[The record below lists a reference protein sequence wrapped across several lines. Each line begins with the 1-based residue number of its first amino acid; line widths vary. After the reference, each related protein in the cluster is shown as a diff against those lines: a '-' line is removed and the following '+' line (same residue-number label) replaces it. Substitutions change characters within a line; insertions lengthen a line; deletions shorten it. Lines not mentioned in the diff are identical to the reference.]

1 MSAFMQRYRNYLRS
15 LSPDPAA
22 MASLRRRIG
31 GRLVTFCILLAIGG
45 MQPGCAG
52 MRKRAEARKKAAAER
67 NRNKEPRLI
76 GVVALVNSE
85 GRFVLIDSGTNPA
98 PNGDGILKSKTDGV
112 ESAELRVSEI
122 RRHPFVIADIVKGT
136 PNKGDLVY
144 Q

>member
-1 MSAFMQRYRNYLRS
+1 L
-15 LSPDPAA
+15 
-22 MASLRRRIG
+22 ASFRRRAA
-31 GRLVTFCILLAIGG
+31 GRLVTACILLAIGC
-45 MQPGCAG
+45 MQPGCAW
-52 MRKRAEARKKAAAER
+52 MKKRAEARKKAAAER

-85 GRFVLIDSGTNPA
+85 GGFVLIDSGTNPA
-98 PNGDGILKSKTDGV
+98 PSSDGILKSRTGGV

-122 RRHPFVIADIVKGT
+122 RRHPFVIADIVEGT

>member
-1 MSAFMQRYRNYLRS
+1 MKPARESASHFHRLLGAISRF
-15 LSPDPAA
+15 
-22 MASLRRRIG
+22 RRRAA
-31 GRLVTFCILLAIGG
+31 GRLTTGCILLAIGC
-45 MQPGCAG
+45 MQPGCAA

-67 NRNKEPRLI
+67 SHKREPRLI
-76 GVVALVNSE
+76 GVVKLVNSE
-85 GRFVLIDSGTNPA
+85 GGFVLIDSGTNPA
-98 PNGDGILKSKTDGV
+98 PSGEGNLKCRTGGV